1 MAILIDMKML
11 KLLVYCVIYSFL
23 LFSVASMVVISVV
36 FSIVVVGRDVE
47 SVGIISSYTIRYI
60 NINISITN
68 KEIEI

>member
-11 KLLVYCVIYSFL
+11 KLLVYCVKYSL
-23 LFSVASMVVISVV
+23 LLISVASMVVISVV

-47 SVGIISSYTIRYI
+47 SVGIISSYNIRYI